1 MKRQLI
7 IAIGIVLLTAGICS
21 ADNYVGGIP
30 LTTVKEGVVS
40 GGVYVDSYYGAGNQV
55 NYKPITIDKT
65 FTLPS
70 HTDVE
75 WAMLLTTVYCGHM
88 QNNYEGTANISFNG
102 NAIGDETLNVPF
114 TFKYDG
120 GSGYVNVNDHV
131 SRVSSDYMMWYN
143 VTDLIQTGVNTASVH
158 TEQINA
164 KFDGRIK
171 LITLIVAYNDSSSS
185 TKTYY
190 WTNQGHDVDSY
201 YNDDS
206 LSDYIG
212 NTSFAASLPAE
223 ETLQN
228 AELTAVHMA
237 SEDGSYT
244 FNNNGIAS
252 GTPQGSYCGSNT
264 WDITSS
270 FDSSGT
276 NTMTYNRSGG
286 FYKIALGILTAQSQA
301 QVSTQEADLQA
312 LDMSVKHN
320 DYNGAWAHLNNSV
333 NVTVVNNGAGNAGSF
348 NVKLYADDVEVDTLP
363 VSGLAAGATSVVAC
377 NWIPE
382 EAKTYTLKAVA
393 DSENA
398 INESNETNNELTK
411 SQPVENNGYRGDK
424 PFTTYKHENIKGD
437 MIYTHGNST
446 YSGKLH
452 SDDTYTVNHDISL
465 PDGASVKF
473 ARLYNYWT
481 WSYTGSTGKYP
492 IMNLT
497 FNGNAISPEVQY
509 DDRKGWGT
517 MYDYPTGTW
526 AYDVTSF
533 VTGSGTYTTV
543 VTDTDPDTASSFA
556 MNGLGLLVVYE
567 DQNGQEIEYWINEG
581 ADMVNTQTTSG
592 GLTPDEATVES
603 IFSGPVGLSNVSS
616 ARLWTVVQSGG
627 NENNTLLFNDMD
639 WTNVYDGSPYADL
652 DIDEARN
659 VKDHLTAN
667 DNTAWIRAAP
677 NPGDYLVPSNAFLVL
692 NYNGTQVPAL
702 SLSASPTNVTVGVP
716 TDVTF
721 TVTSNNT
728 PVEGADVNLTGSA
741 TGSGTTD
748 ANGTA
753 VISVNA
759 TSVGTITA
767 TATKQSYSNA
777 TTAVTAAAKPVQDG
791 VSSSVSLGV
800 KIIPVVAL
808 NVTPD
813 SINFGELSA
822 GETSGVHTLTIQNKG
837 GYDINV
843 TAGVAAT
850 SDDLFK
856 DGLLLDSALYG
867 SYHKTITALASDT
880 ADTTLKVPEDYLG
893 VGAKEGAL
901 IIWAQQA

>member
-30 LTTVKEGVVS
+30 LTTVKEGAVS

-55 NYKPITIDKT
+55 NYNPITIDKT
-65 FTLPS
+65 FTLPGY
-70 HTDVE
+70 TDVE

-114 TFKYDG
+114 TFKQDG
-120 GSGYVNVNDHV
+120 GSGYVSVNDHV
-131 SRVSSDYMMWYN
+131 NRVSSDYMMWYD
-143 VTDLIQTGVNTASVH
+143 VTNLIQPGVNTASVH
-158 TEQINA
+158 TEQIND

-201 YNDDS
+201 YSDDS
-206 LSDYIG
+206 LSEDYIG
-212 NTSFAASLPAE
+212 STSFAASLPAE

-237 SEDGSYT
+237 SNDGSYT
-244 FNNNGIAS
+244 FNNNDIAS

-270 FDSSGT
+270 FDPSGT
-276 NTMTYNRSGG
+276 NTMTYNRSAG
-286 FYKIALGILTAQSQA
+286 FYKIALGILTAQCQG
-301 QVSTQEADLQA
+301 QVSTQEADLQV

-320 DYNGAWAHLNNSV
+320 NYNGAWAHLSNSV
-333 NVTVVNNGAGNAGSF
+333 NVTVANNGAGNAGSF
-348 NVKLYADDVEVDTLP
+348 NVTLYANDSHADTHP
-363 VSGLAAGATSVVAC
+363 VSGLAAGATTVVAC

-382 EAKTYTLKAVA
+382 EVKTYTLKAVA
-393 DSENA
+393 DSGDA

-411 SQPVENNGYRGDK
+411 SQVVGNNGYKADK
-424 PFTTYKHENIKGD
+424 PLTTYKHESITGD

-446 YSGKLH
+446 YSSEIPSG
-452 SDDTYTVNHDISL
+452 DAYTVNHNINL
-465 PDGASVKF
+465 PEGASVKF

-481 WSYTGSTGKYP
+481 WSYSGTTGKYP
-492 IMNLT
+492 TMNLT
-497 FNGNAISPEVQY
+497 VNGNPLSPEDQY
-509 DDRKGWGT
+509 DDRKGWG

-526 AYDVTSF
+526 AYNVTDL
-533 VTGSGTYTTV
+533 VTGSGDYTTV
-543 VTDTDPDTASSFA
+543 ITNTDTDANSKFCID
-556 MNGLGLLVVYE
+556 GVGLLVVFE
-567 DQNGQEIEYWINEG
+567 NPNGQTIEYWINEG
-581 ADMVNTQTTSG
+581 ADMINTQSTSG
-592 GLTPDEATVES
+592 GLTPKEATVTS
-603 IFSGPVGLSNVSS
+603 LFTGSVDLNNVDS

-627 NENNTLLFNDMD
+627 NDNNMLLFNDMN
-639 WTNVYDGSPYADL
+639 WTNVYDGTPYADL
-652 DIDEARN
+652 DIDEARD
-659 VKDHLTAN
+659 VKAHLIAN
-667 DNTAWIRAAP
+667 DNTARIRAAP
-677 NPGDYLVPSNAFLVL
+677 DPGDYLTPSNAFLVIT
-692 NYNGTQVPAL
+692 YSGTQVPSL
-702 SLSASPTNVTVGVP
+702 SLSASPTTVTVGVP

-741 TGSGTTD
+741 NESGTTD

-759 TSVGTITA
+759 TSEGTITA
-767 TATKQSYSNA
+767 TATKQSYNSA
-777 TTAVTAAAKPVQDG
+777 TTAVTAAAKVEEG
-791 VSSSVSLGV
+791 VSSSVSLSV
-800 KIIPVVAL
+800 KIIPIVAL

-850 SDDLFK
+850 SDNLFK

-880 ADTTLKVPEDYLG
+880 ADTTLKVPEDYVG
-893 VGAKEGAL
+893 VGPKEGAL